1 MKPPYRRS
9 VSVHRPA
16 TDVMTRRRTV
26 VVAVIPA
33 HSAAGCER
41 LRRSR
46 FHLWF
51 QQAGMAGLALLLLAG
66 CATSS
71 GGKPGTPKKTAKSSA
86 GFSETGSIE
95 SLRKAVGKNPQDPDV
110 QYKLGNALFD
120 EQRYGEAASAYGEVI
135 RLAPRR
141 ASAHTNL
148 GLSLKRLG
156 RMPEAVA
163 AYRQALALDPNDVT
177 TARDLAIAL
186 EAAGDIEG
194 AVQPFRRLTELQPE
208 DVRGWLSLARATFQL
223 ERYEEAAKAFET
235 VLRLDPGLADNYY
248 NLGVCYFHLEKWDLA
263 LAAWTTALAHDPK
276 NPSVNKGLA
285 VLHWKRG
292 DYARA
297 WNAVVQCQ
305 SLGITLDAEFLAN
318 LKRDSG
324 QQEAPSP
331 SNATAETA
339 PTPTPP

>member
-1 MKPPYRRS
+1 MAPSPRR
-9 VSVHRPA
+9 P
-16 TDVMTRRRTV
+16 
-26 VVAVIPA
+26 
-33 HSAAGCER
+33 
-41 LRRSR
+41 R
-46 FHLWF
+46 FDLWF
-51 QQAGMAGLALLLLAG
+51 QQAGLVGFALLLLAG

-71 GGKPGTPKKTAKSSA
+71 GGKPGTPKEAAKSSA
-86 GFSETGSIE
+86 GFSETGAIE
-95 SLRKAVGKNPQDPDV
+95 SLQKAAGKNPKDPDA

-120 EQRYGEAASAYGEVI
+120 AQRYGEAASAYGEVI
-135 RLAPRR
+135 RLAPRHV
-141 ASAHTNL
+141 AALTNL

-156 RMPEAVA
+156 RMPESVV

-177 TARDLAIAL
+177 TLRDLAIAL
-186 EAAGDIEG
+186 EAAGDLES
-194 AVQPFRRLTELQPE
+194 AAQLWRRLTELQPE

-223 ERYEEAAKAFET
+223 EHYEEAAKAFET

-248 NLGVCYFHLEKWDLA
+248 NLGMCYFHLEKWDLT

-292 DYARA
+292 DYGRA

-305 SLGITLDAEFLAN
+305 PLGITLDPEFIAN

-324 QQEAPSP
+324 QQGAPSP
-331 SNATAETA
+331 SNASAETA
-339 PTPTPP
+339 LTPTPP